1 MRTWAWNGTGGSW
14 VRPTRGTSEFWSGAR
29 EVLIEAM
36 RRVHG
41 PFDAYLRAGLGV
53 TDETV
58 AAVRAHLLE

>member
-1 MRTWAWNGTGGSW
+1 M
-14 VRPTRGTSEFWSGAR
+14 RPTRGTSEFWSGAR